1 MFLKFQIRLV
11 ERNRAIIEIHMKIGS
26 TNRKES
32 SRNRRNPKLLKEKAI
47 FLLHI
52 SIGRETGSIGWITKK
67 QKFLKNPRKTF
78 LQNHLKNCFY
88 DMAWMFMTSN
98 DLRNQNFQRKKSI
111 LSNFLTFFFSHTP
124 QKNAL
129 NTSRSLIL
137 EGHKTQHTI
146 TCNKF
151 YKVCLWCVEDSFF
164 APHGNTSLPTHATST
179 YY

>member
-1 MFLKFQIRLV
+1 MVKFS
-11 ERNRAIIEIHMKIGS
+11 K
-26 TNRKES
+26 
-32 SRNRRNPKLLKEKAI
+32 
-47 FLLHI
+47 
-52 SIGRETGSIGWITKK
+52 
-67 QKFLKNPRKTF
+67 
-78 LQNHLKNCFY
+78 
-88 DMAWMFMTSN
+88 
-98 DLRNQNFQRKKSI
+98 KKSI

-179 YY
+179 YYWFFWVNLFKAQNKLISHSTTWIGLTWPTRSLLQEADSWSTFPLHQLGP